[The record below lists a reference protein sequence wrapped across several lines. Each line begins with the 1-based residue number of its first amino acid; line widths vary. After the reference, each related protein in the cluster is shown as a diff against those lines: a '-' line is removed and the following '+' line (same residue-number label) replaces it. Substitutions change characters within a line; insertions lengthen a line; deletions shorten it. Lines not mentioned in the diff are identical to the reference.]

1 MPMLLGLPA
10 YYFIFFL
17 VAIGGIYW
25 IACNEFKNDDL
36 ITGLKRLIFIHYTI
50 YYGFKRFKQN
60 KIPIAL
66 FFVGIAGCIVSLVAA
81 STGTP

>member
-17 VAIGGIYW
+17 VAMGGIYW
-25 IACNEFKNDDL
+25 IACNAFKNDDL
-36 ITGLKRLIFIHYTI
+36 ITGLICLIFIPYTI